1 MVFLHI
7 FGALC
12 EKNGESKSAVAKA
25 CGLSNSTVTKWK
37 KTQAVPESSTLMKIA
52 EHFGVTVDYLLGS
65 TPESYLLGTEYQLKE
80 AEKAYDKETN
90 PDKRDELGGLI
101 DVLRDSVE
109 DQKLAISAAKMPVTE
124 TGNGRKEMPVNIN
137 DFLRAFSSL
146 PEEDQKGLARIVELY
161 RNTGSAASQ
170 TIALLVSLLE
180 NQQPPSQ
187 D

>member
-1 MVFLHI
+1 MNSVDVLL
-7 FGALC
+7 ALC
-12 EKNGESKSAVAKA
+12 K
-25 CGLSNSTVTKWK
+25 
-37 KTQAVPESSTLMKIA
+37 QRKIA
-52 EHFGVTVDYLLGS
+52 VSRVERDLKYGNGYFKSLKKKEIPGNRLSEVADYFGVTMDYLLGY

-101 DVLRDSVE
+101 DVLRDSIE

-146 PEEDQKGLARIVELY
+146 PEEDQKGLARIVELH

>member
-12 EKNGESKSAVAKA
+12 EKNGESKSAAAKA

-52 EHFGVTVDYLLGS
+52 DHFGVTVDYLLGA

-80 AEKAYDKETN
+80 AEKAYDKETD

-101 DVLRDSVE
+101 DVLRDSLYDLRLAAEADKKIPATENSDGDILDE
-109 DQKLAISAAKMPVTE
+109 DDDL
-124 TGNGRKEMPVNIN
+124 KEMIKAWKSLSPSA
-137 DFLRAFSSL
+137 RAHAKAVIKALESSDDS
-146 PEEDQKGLARIVELY
+146 EA
-161 RNTGSAASQ
+161 
-170 TIALLVSLLE
+170 
-180 NQQPPSQ
+180 
-187 D
+187 

>member
-12 EKNGESKSAVAKA
+12 EKNGESKSAAAKA

-52 EHFGVTVDYLLGS
+52 EHFGVTMDYLLGA

-80 AEKAYDKETN
+80 AEKAYDKETD

-101 DVLRDSVE
+101 DVLRDSLYDLRLAAEADKKIPATENSDGDILDE
-109 DQKLAISAAKMPVTE
+109 DDDL
-124 TGNGRKEMPVNIN
+124 KEMIKAWKSLSPSA
-137 DFLRAFSSL
+137 RAHAKAVIKALESSDDS
-146 PEEDQKGLARIVELY
+146 EA
-161 RNTGSAASQ
+161 
-170 TIALLVSLLE
+170 
-180 NQQPPSQ
+180 
-187 D
+187 